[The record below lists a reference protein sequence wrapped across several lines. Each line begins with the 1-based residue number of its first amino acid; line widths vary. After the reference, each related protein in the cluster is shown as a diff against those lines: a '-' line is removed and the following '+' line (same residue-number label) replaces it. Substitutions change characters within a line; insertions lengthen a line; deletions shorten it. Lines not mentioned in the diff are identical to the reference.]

1 MEGFNFDLLTREAE
15 QKRIAELEAGNER
28 LRAAARYALEWT
40 DNASGLTDSR
50 EMCDAMIGECERL
63 LRSIREAEM
72 DRTFGDGLEV
82 EIALWRAVKEHGDL
96 EVPDGAQTES

>member
-1 MEGFNFDLLTREAE
+1 MGDRLAYADTGQTREMAA
-15 QKRIAELEAGNER
+15 RIER
-28 LRAAARYALEWT
+28 LRAAARYALGWT

-50 EMCDAMIGECERL
+50 EMCDAMIGGCERL

-82 EIALWRAVKEHGDL
+82 EIALWKAVKEHGDL
-96 EVPDGAQTES
+96 EVPDGAM